1 MLIIFSICAPKL
13 LSEFF
18 FIFCMI
24 IFKIYLFIFLAALSL
39 CCCMWAFSS
48 YSELG
53 LWGCSLFSKLFLLC
67 LIVMASLVAK
77 LGPQCAW
84 VSGVVVQDLA
94 APRHD
99 PRPGIKPM
107 SPALASG
114 FLTPGP
120 PGKSSVFF
128 KKACLFFF
136 FLKPGQ
142 GTRSQSRYMHC
153 IQLFFYFIPLD
164 LEPFFF

>member
-1 MLIIFSICAPKL
+1 M
-13 LSEFF
+13 
-18 FIFCMI
+18 
-24 IFKIYLFIFLAALSL
+24 
-39 CCCMWAFSS
+39 
-48 YSELG
+48 
-53 LWGCSLFSKLFLLC
+53 
-67 LIVMASLVAK
+67 
-77 LGPQCAW
+77 
-84 VSGVVVQDLA
+84 QDLA

-136 FLKPGQ
+136 FFKAMTGNPKSVKIHALHLVVLLLYP
-142 GTRSQSRYMHC
+142 S
-153 IQLFFYFIPLD
+153 
-164 LEPFFF
+164 